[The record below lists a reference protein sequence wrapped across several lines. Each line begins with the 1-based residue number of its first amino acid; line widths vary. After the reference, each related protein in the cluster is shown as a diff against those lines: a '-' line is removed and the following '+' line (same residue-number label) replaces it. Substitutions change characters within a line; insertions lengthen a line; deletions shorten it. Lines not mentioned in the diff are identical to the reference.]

1 MFYHYAMSD
10 SCQVMYQWGIEGES
24 YTEAADGT
32 RSFTEQAND
41 NDWLQQLGI
50 NPSFVFPA
58 QQSVESTDVLVAG
71 WHAECNAWQ
80 KQFVKDPWPFV
91 YSTEQESEVINTYMV
106 DIQTYVDEN
115 ANAFIT
121 GTKSLDEFDSYISGL
136 EALNLSEVLAVKQAQ
151 YQRYLSAL
159 E

>member
-1 MFYHYAMSD
+1 MLF
-10 SCQVMYQWGIEGES
+10 
-24 YTEAADGT
+24 
-32 RSFTEQAND
+32 RS
-41 NDWLQQLGI
+41 
-50 NPSFVFPA
+50 
-58 QQSVESTDVLVAG
+58 
-71 WHAECNAWQ
+71 HAECNAWQ